1 MGQILVVGSINMDIV
16 LRLKRMP
23 LVGETLLGESMTY
36 SPGGKGA
43 NQACAVAKLGGNVKM
58 LGCIGSDGFGVDLKQ
73 GLSDCGVDVSA
84 LKTKDGLPTGTAV
97 ISVDE
102 RGNNSIVV
110 VAGANGAVDIE
121 YMSAYDELIRECDYV
136 LLQLEI
142 PVETVR
148 YVIKRAH
155 GLGKKVILNPAPVPA
170 GFALDEELCSMID
183 YITPNETELM
193 LLTGGGDATDAG
205 YMEYMQRA
213 ELLYRKGIPNVI
225 VTMGDMGALL
235 RNGDGTCMV
244 PAYPAWAVDTTAAG
258 DCFNGAFVVA
268 LSEGKDEKEALD
280 FANAAASIAVTRPG
294 AQASIPTAEEVKEK
308 IG

>member
-1 MGQILVVGSINMDIV
+1 
-16 LRLKRMP
+16 
-23 LVGETLLGESMTY
+23 
-36 SPGGKGA
+36 
-43 NQACAVAKLGGNVKM
+43 
-58 LGCIGSDGFGVDLKQ
+58 
-73 GLSDCGVDVSA
+73 
-84 LKTKDGLPTGTAV
+84 
-97 ISVDE
+97 
-102 RGNNSIVV
+102 
-110 VAGANGAVDIE
+110 
-121 YMSAYDELIRECDYV
+121 
-136 LLQLEI
+136 
-142 PVETVR
+142 
-148 YVIKRAH
+148 
-155 GLGKKVILNPAPVPA
+155 
-170 GFALDEELCSMID
+170 MID